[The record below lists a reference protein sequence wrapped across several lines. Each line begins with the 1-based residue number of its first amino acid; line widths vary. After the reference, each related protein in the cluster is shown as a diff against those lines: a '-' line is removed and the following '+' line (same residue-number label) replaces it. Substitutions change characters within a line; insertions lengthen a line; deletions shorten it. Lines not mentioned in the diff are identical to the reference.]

1 MRRLLPLMLIVVATA
16 ASAQAYKWKDAS
28 GTVHYSDTPPPTGT
42 DYKNVKTSGTVA
54 PLAPSPVTPAASAS
68 AGKPGTP
75 IADTAANRKAVCDG
89 LTRNM
94 DMLSGAGPLSVD
106 DKNGQRVTMDD
117 TRRRQEMS
125 TAQDQYKQYCSK

>member
-54 PLAPSPVTPAASAS
+54 PLGPSPVAPAPSAP
-68 AGKPGTP
+68 AGKPGMP
-75 IADTAANRKAVCDG
+75 IADSPANRKSVCDS
-89 LTRNM
+89 LTHNM
-94 DMLSGAGPLSVD
+94 DLLSGSGPLSID
-106 DKNGQRVTMDD
+106 DKNGQRVAMDD
-117 TRRRQEMS
+117 TRRRQELS